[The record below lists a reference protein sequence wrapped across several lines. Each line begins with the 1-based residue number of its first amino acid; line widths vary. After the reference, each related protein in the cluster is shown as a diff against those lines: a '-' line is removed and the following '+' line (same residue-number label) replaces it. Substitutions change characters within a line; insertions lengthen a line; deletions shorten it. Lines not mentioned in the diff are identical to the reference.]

1 MDRANSTSYRHHAT
15 IHGTEECSYRCTY
28 QSSFGKT
35 TCATLLA
42 FANEC
47 ALHSSFGN
55 IKGKLYLKGVII
67 TSHFLDFVHLIEY
80 PAAMS
85 LPSGLYTLEASP
97 PTPIGVGG
105 LYATGNGINEIV
117 TVVPNTP
124 PVVDRQIVSTR
135 HLHVFS
141 MIKTANAL
149 LPILFSG
156 RS

>member
-1 MDRANSTSYRHHAT
+1 MQPFRT
-15 IHGTEECSYRCTY
+15 IHGTEECSYRCTS
-28 QSSFGKT
+28 QNSFGKT

-47 ALHSSFGN
+47 ALHSSCPGN
-55 IKGKLYLKGVII
+55 IKGKLNLKVVII
-67 TSHFLDFVHLIEY
+67 TSHFLDFEHLIEY

-135 HLHVFS
+135 HLHVTW